1 MKLHLSPARLHQ
13 IMYAMV
19 YPAVL
24 GSFLY
29 TFWDKAAKGKFE
41 LNDPLPWLI
50 GLLFIAL
57 LTLDYVYS
65 LAAAIVARYSLV
77 KFVLDLLIVVL
88 LYLTLQALFKEKV
101 ELVDKVLPWVW
112 LFLIKLLAVAWELA
126 DRKQQ
131 VAGASGST
139 PAQKARAV
147 PLVNVE
153 TDTLLLILAV
163 VFGGLAIVSPA
174 WLQLVYYAAWML
186 LDGLLYIANTSD
198 A

>member
-13 IMYAMV
+13 IMYTMV

-29 TFWDKAAKGKFE
+29 TFWDKTAKGRFE
-41 LNDPLPWLI
+41 WSDPLPWLI

-101 ELVDKVLPWVW
+101 EVVDKVLPWVW

-126 DRKQQ
+126 DRSQQ
-131 VAGASGST
+131 VAGASGT
-139 PAQKARAV
+139 RAEKARAV
-147 PLVNVE
+147 PLVNIE

-163 VFGGLAIVSPA
+163 LFGALAIVSPA
-174 WLQLVYYAAWML
+174 WLQVVYYAAWML

>member
-13 IMYAMV
+13 IMYTMV

-29 TFWDKAAKGKFE
+29 TFWDKTAKGRFE
-41 LNDPLPWLI
+41 WSDPLPWLI

-101 ELVDKVLPWVW
+101 EVVD
-112 LFLIKLLAVAWELA
+112 
-126 DRKQQ
+126 
-131 VAGASGST
+131 
-139 PAQKARAV
+139 
-147 PLVNVE
+147 
-153 TDTLLLILAV
+153 
-163 VFGGLAIVSPA
+163 
-174 WLQLVYYAAWML
+174 
-186 LDGLLYIANTSD
+186 
-198 A
+198 